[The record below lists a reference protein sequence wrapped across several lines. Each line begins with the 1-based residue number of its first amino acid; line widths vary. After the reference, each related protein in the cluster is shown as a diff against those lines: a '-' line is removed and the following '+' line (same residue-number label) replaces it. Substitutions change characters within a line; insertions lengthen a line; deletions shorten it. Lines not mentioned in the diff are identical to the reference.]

1 MTAPPPTRACPACR
15 TPLPEQAHFC
25 LNCGAATPTEPGV
38 PPRTAATDI
47 TEIARVRKALSAEYA
62 IERVVGEGGMATVYL
77 ATDLKHRRQ
86 VAVKVMRPELAATL
100 GAERFLR
107 EVEIAAQLSHPHI
120 LPVHDSGNA
129 SGVLYYVM
137 PYVEGESLHE
147 RIHRETSLPVDE
159 ALRITREVAEA
170 LAYAHARKIIHRDI
184 KPANIMLS
192 AGHALV
198 ADFGIARGVGAG
210 GGAAIT
216 KTGLAVGTPQY
227 MSPEQAS
234 GSAGVDARSDIFA
247 VGCVLYEMLAG
258 EPPFT
263 GPTPQ
268 AIVMRSLTEAPRS
281 LTASREGVSPA
292 IEAVVTRAL
301 AKNPADRWQTAGEFA
316 SALGNAHDQLR
327 LGPLSQERTL
337 PPQPLPV
344 EGPSPAKVWGLFG
357 GIGALALLLVYGL
370 VQRWGLPV
378 WALGLA
384 VLLLAIGA
392 VVLVLTGRM
401 ETRRAAGQQVSGL
414 GGLLTWKNAT
424 LGGLAALG
432 LWAVVA
438 TALVFRGPAG
448 ATTSGGLVRLA
459 VLPFENRGAP
469 EDNYF
474 VDGVADQVRGK
485 LMGLAGFQVI
495 ARTSSD
501 QYKASTKTPQQIGK
515 ELGVDYL
522 LTSTVTWVKTGGTG
536 KGRVQV
542 VPELIAVKTGA
553 GTWQQSFDADL
564 TDIFQV
570 QGSIATQVAG
580 ALNVA
585 LGPKEQE
592 ELAERP
598 TNNLAAYDAYLKAK
612 AVPGSD
618 PASLRQSANYF
629 EQAVALDSAFTEAWS
644 RLASN
649 LSLLYFNGTPTP
661 QVAARAKAAVDR
673 AMALDSSGTW
683 GLAASARYKYL
694 VGNDMAGAAADGM
707 AALQRS
713 PNDAGVLRLAS
724 QVEQILGRWQ
734 EALAHAETGRRL
746 DPRGR
751 AMQRNLFTVLSLMH
765 KFPEAL
771 EVGSELLSYSPKGI
785 QDIEGVALVHLMQG
799 DLAGAQGVVRT
810 LPPEISRTQ
819 MVAYFALYQ
828 DIYWMLEEEDQRL
841 VLRLPP
847 SAFDD
852 DRASW
857 AMTLAQLA
865 ALRGDQARARA
876 LADTARMEYEKQLQ
890 AVPNDPQRNIFWGM
904 ALAMLGRKA
913 EAIQRAERG
922 YSLTPLSADQTNGA
936 YYLHQLIRIYLLTGE
951 YDKALDK
958 LEQLVKVP
966 YLLTPAYL
974 RIDPNFAPLKGNP
987 RFEKLL
993 QTP

>member
-1 MTAPPPTRACPACR
+1 MPTAARSCPACQ
-15 TPLPEQAHFC
+15 TPLPEEALFC
-25 LNCGAATPTEPGV
+25 LHCGMATPTEPGV
-38 PPRTAATDI
+38 PPRTAATDVS
-47 TEIARVRKALSAEYA
+47 EIARVRKALSAEYA
-62 IERVVGEGGMATVYL
+62 VERVLGEGGMATVYL

-129 SGVLYYVM
+129 DGVLYYVM
-137 PYVEGESLHE
+137 PYVEGESLHD
-147 RIHRETSLPVDE
+147 RIQRETSLPVDE
-159 ALRITREVAEA
+159 ALRLTREVAEA
-170 LAYAHARKIIHRDI
+170 LAYAHARKIVHRDI

-198 ADFGIARGVGAG
+198 ADFGIARAFGAG

-234 GSAGVDARSDIFA
+234 GSANVDARSDIFA

-268 AIVMRSLTEAPRS
+268 AIVIRSMTEAPRP
-281 LTASREGVSPA
+281 LTASREGISPA

-301 AKNPADRWQTAGEFA
+301 AKNPADRWQSAADFA

-327 LGPLSQERTL
+327 IGFSGRTPAPTPAL
-337 PPQPLPV
+337 V
-344 EGPSPAKVWGLFG
+344 AGPSPAKVWGTFG
-357 GIGALALLLVYGL
+357 LIGVLALALVYRL

-384 VLLLAIGA
+384 VLLLVIGA
-392 VVLVLTGRM
+392 VVLVLT
-401 ETRRAAGQQVSGL
+401 RREEKKREAGAGSREGL
-414 GGLLTWKNAT
+414 AGLLTWRNAT
-424 LGGLAALG
+424 LGGLGALG

-438 TALVFRGPAG
+438 TVLVFRGPGGGAG
-448 ATTSGGLVRLA
+448 AAGGLVRLA
-459 VLPFENRGAP
+459 VLPFENRGDPA
-469 EDNYF
+469 DTYF
-474 VDGVADQVRGK
+474 VDGMTDQVRGK
-485 LMGLAGFQVI
+485 LMSLAGFQVT

-501 QYKASTKTPQQIGK
+501 QYKASTKPPQQIGK

-522 LTSTVTWVKTGGTG
+522 LTSTVTWVKTAGAGG

-553 GTWQQSFDADL
+553 GAWQQSFDAEL

-570 QGSIATQVAG
+570 QGNIATQVAG

-585 LGPKEQE
+585 LAPKEKQ

-598 TNNLAAYDAYLKAK
+598 TQNLAAYDVFLKAE
-612 AVPGSD
+612 AVVGND
-618 PASLRQSANYF
+618 PVTLRRAAGLYD
-629 EQAVALDSAFTEAWS
+629 QAVALDSAFTQAWA
-644 RLASN
+644 RLASR

-661 QVAARAKAAVDR
+661 EVAARARTAIDR
-673 AMALDSSGTW
+673 LKVLDPDGVLGLVASG
-683 GLAASARYKYL
+683 RYKYL
-694 VGNDMAGAAADGM
+694 VANDIPGAISDTK
-707 AALQRS
+707 AALRLA
-713 PNDAGVLRLAS
+713 PNDVDVLRLATT
-724 QVEQILGRWQ
+724 QEQTQGRWT
-734 EALAHAETGRRL
+734 EALVHAEAARRL
-746 DPRGR
+746 DPRSVGTL
-751 AMQRNLFTVLSLMH
+751 RNLGGTYLLMR
-765 KFPEAL
+765 KYAEAVAVDREIL
-771 EVGSELLSYSPKGI
+771 ATTPTDLNTI
-785 QDIEGVALVHLMQG
+785 QGLAAVHLMQG
-799 DLAGAQGVVRT
+799 NLADARGVINAVTSDVPRT
-810 LPPEISRTQ
+810 ALVT
-819 MVAYFALYQ
+819 YFALYQ
-828 DIYWMLEEEDQRL
+828 DLYWVLEEEDQRL
-841 VLRLPP
+841 VLRLTP
-847 SAFDD
+847 SAFDE

-857 AMTLAQLA
+857 AVTQMQLS

-876 LADTARMEYEKQLQ
+876 FADTARVEFERQLQ
-890 AVPNDPQRNIFWGM
+890 SVPNDPQRNIFLGL
-904 ALAMLGRKA
+904 ALATLGRKA

-922 YSLTPLSADQTNGA
+922 AGFTPLSTDQTNGA
-936 YYLHQLIRIYLLTGE
+936 YYLHQLIRVYLAVGE
-951 YDKALDK
+951 KDKALDK
-958 LEQLVKVP
+958 LEELVKVN
-966 YLLTPAYL
+966 YILTPGYL

-993 QTP
+993 K